1 MRILAFDT
9 STAAGTVTLTEGEG
23 LIATRTFVSGR
34 SHAERLLP
42 AILDLL
48 GEAGVALDDLDAIAV
63 AAGPG
68 SFTGLRIGLAT
79 AKGLARST
87 GKPLHALSTLEAMA
101 WNLSPVQGL
110 LCPLLDARKK
120 EVYAALFR
128 GEGRGR
134 PIRLTPDG
142 VLALEQVVEY
152 LERFA
157 PEPVLFF
164 GEGAQRYAV
173 RLRERLGERFQ
184 EAPIHHG
191 ACTGY
196 AIAMLALAEIE
207 AGAPPL
213 SPEALTPRYLRPPEA
228 EVKRLHR
235 PSIRWEERP
244 HSPSEE
250 KP

>member
-1 MRILAFDT
+1 MWILAFDT
-9 STAAGTVTLTEGEG
+9 STAAGTVALTKGEA
-23 LIATRTFVSGR
+23 LVATRTFVSGR

-79 AKGLARST
+79 AKGLARSA
-87 GKPLHALSTLEAMA
+87 GKPLHAVSTLEAMA
-101 WNLSPVQGL
+101 WNLSPVRGL

-128 GEGRGR
+128 GEGSGR
-134 PIRLTPDG
+134 LRRLTSDG
-142 VLALEQVVEY
+142 VLSVEMVLEH

-157 PEPVLFF
+157 PEPILFF
-164 GEGAQRYAV
+164 GEGERRYAE
-173 RLRERLGERFQ
+173 RLREQLGERFQ

-196 AIAMLALAEIE
+196 AIAMLALAAIE
-207 AGAPPL
+207 AGASPL

-235 PSIRWEERP
+235 ASIRWEEHPR
-244 HSPSEE
+244 SPDPE